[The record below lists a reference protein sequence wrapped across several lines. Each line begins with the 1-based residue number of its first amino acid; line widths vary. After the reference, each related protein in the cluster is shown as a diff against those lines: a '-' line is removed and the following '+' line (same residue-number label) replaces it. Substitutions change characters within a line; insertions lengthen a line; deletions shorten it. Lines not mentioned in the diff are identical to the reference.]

1 MGPFLLTFRPWNI
14 SVFLSLKKEMKAIQE
29 MAEGTQVE
37 EELQELVRMTL
48 RMEAELQ
55 LVLSL
60 ER

>member
-1 MGPFLLTFRPWNI
+1 
-14 SVFLSLKKEMKAIQE
+14 MKAIQE